1 MYSPSYD
8 SDKIIYSNPSFNP
21 SAAPQANDLINRVWI
36 NRIDGKYI
44 EFATESPIV
53 NTNLP
58 RSKKYIATTGRPDYV
73 VYENGKVKL
82 GDATQLVSY
91 EQTKSEDCRVITI
104 GGLSK
109 IQVIYTI
116 K

>member
-1 MYSPSYD
+1 M
-8 SDKIIYSNPSFNP
+8 
-21 SAAPQANDLINRVWI
+21 
-36 NRIDGKYI
+36 
-44 EFATESPIV
+44 
-53 NTNLP
+53 
-58 RSKKYIATTGRPDYV
+58 